1 MNIPKGTRDFLP
13 EEKIIRDQLISKFK
27 EVFELYG
34 YNPLETPSLE
44 LYETLSR
51 KDGAGEESDS
61 MKEVY
66 TLEDNAGRKLALRF
80 DQTVPLARVMAMNPE
95 IKKPFK
101 RYEIGKTWR
110 DGPIK
115 LGRYREFLQCDVDV
129 VGIKSVLAEAELF
142 SLVQKFFEKI
152 NLKIKMFVNNR
163 KLINSMMDYAGVP
176 KDSQSSAIISMDK
189 LDKIGINGV
198 RKEFEEKK
206 IADDAIAKLLS
217 LLDFNG
223 GTNEEILEKLGSVLK
238 DKEGINELKEL
249 FSYTKEFKIKNL
261 NLNISL
267 ARGFSYYTGSIFEVF
282 VDNETIN
289 SSLAGGGRFDEMVG
303 RFMDSKTEVP
313 AVGIAFGL
321 DVIIDTLRLN
331 NKLGRKK
338 SVVEAYIIPIKKTME
353 SIPILNELREAGIN
367 ADMDLSGKSVG
378 KNIDFVDKLNIPYSI
393 FVGENELKS
402 KKVKLKNMQ
411 TGEEKELS
419 LKEVISTIKDD
430 SK

>member
-44 LYETLSR
+44 GYETSSR